1 MGRARCQITAMSEGF
16 YTDTWRTTQ
25 MDKAPI
31 EQPGA
36 EFLTSGRIVLDRREG
51 NRVFVRTLRPDEE
64 DTREGVNIRAG
75 DQLIFEAGALVID
88 SKEIDAQSVKGRG
101 GYAPVANTVWTWYR
115 IVGEQLGFFL
125 FFFSLARRIDAA
137 HALWTLAV
145 QEREKAKEEGAI
157 SQRTGFLN
165 ALATAEVTIIAL
177 HRAIAMVYSLTD
189 KFCPNLEVPNNVQGI
204 RDAVW
209 EMRNAFEHI
218 DERAEGRVG
227 RSKEMQSDALTI
239 FDQPDFIES
248 SILSY
253 KTYSLNF
260 DEDVLSALLE
270 CRELVMNAI
279 DSRAAPH
286 ADRKM
291 VDEA

>member
-1 MGRARCQITAMSEGF
+1 
-16 YTDTWRTTQ
+16 
-25 MDKAPI
+25 MDKESA
-31 EQPGA
+31 EQPGG

-51 NRVFVRTLRPDEE
+51 NKVFVRTLRPGEE
-64 DTREGVNIRAG
+64 DSGEGVNIRAG
-75 DQLIFEAGALVID
+75 EQLIFEAGALVVD
-88 SKEIDAQSVKGRG
+88 SREIDAQSVKGRG

-137 HALWTLAV
+137 HALWTLAIE
-145 QEREKAKEEGAI
+145 EREKAKEEGAI
-157 SQRTGFLN
+157 SRRTGFLN

-177 HRAIAMVYSLTD
+177 HRAMTMVYSLID
-189 KFCPNLEVPNNVQGI
+189 KFCPDLEVPDSVQRI

-218 DERAEGRVG
+218 DERAEGLVG
-227 RSKEMQSDALTI
+227 RSKEMHSEALTI

-260 DEDVLSALLE
+260 EEDVLSALLD
-270 CRELVMNAI
+270 CREFIMDAI
-279 DSRAAPH
+279 DARAASK
-286 ADRKM
+286 ANNEDSTG
-291 VDEA
+291 A